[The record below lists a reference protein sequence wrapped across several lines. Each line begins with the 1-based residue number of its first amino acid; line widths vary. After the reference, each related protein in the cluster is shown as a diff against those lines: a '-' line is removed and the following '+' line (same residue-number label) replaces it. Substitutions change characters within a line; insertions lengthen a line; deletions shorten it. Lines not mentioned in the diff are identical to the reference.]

1 MIYHN
6 TKSGFPSAILNEDY
20 MPDTIRI
27 YSTPDHE
34 VRRQRIDPSVRVTH
48 DLFGSTLSIRLYDEI
63 YVINIDKII
72 MDIMEVEHEN
82 ENLFS
87 DH

>member
-6 TKSGFPSAILNEDY
+6 TKNGFLSAILNEVY
-20 MPDTIRI
+20 KPDTIRI
-27 YSTPDHE
+27 YTQDGE
-34 VRRQRIDPSVRVTH
+34 VRRQRIAPDVQVTH
-48 DLFGSTLSIRLYDEI
+48 DLFGSTLSIRLDDEI
-63 YVINIDKII
+63 YVITIDKMIS
-72 MDIMEVEHEN
+72 DIMEVEHEN